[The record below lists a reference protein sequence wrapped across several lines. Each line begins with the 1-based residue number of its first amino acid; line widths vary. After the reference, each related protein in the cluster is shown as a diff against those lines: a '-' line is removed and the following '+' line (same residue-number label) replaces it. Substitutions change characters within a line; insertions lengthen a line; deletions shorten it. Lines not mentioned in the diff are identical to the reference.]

1 LDRHVLKKHIK
12 LFLKVTLSVV
22 ALWFVLRQ
30 IDLHQAKQLLVQIDM
45 AWFVLAFM
53 LFNLSKIVSAFRL
66 NKYFQAI
73 PVLLDWL
80 QNLKLYYVG
89 MFYNLFLP
97 GSIGGDG
104 YKIYLINKHYKANI
118 KDLISASLLDRLS
131 GLVAL
136 FFLAGILL
144 YFSNHA
150 ALLPNLNLIIVL
162 SLALVFP
169 AYYLFSLILFNKK
182 FIHQFWITS
191 YYSLLVQFLQVVCA
205 VCLLLALSVNQFYTD
220 YLALFLISSAV
231 SVLPITVGG
240 VGIREV
246 VFLLGYQYLP
256 IDKTVAVSFS
266 LLFFGITAV
275 SSLIGIAFSVKEK
288 PSVQLSEH

>member
-1 LDRHVLKKHIK
+1 LDRHVLKKYIK
-12 LFLKVTLSVV
+12 LLLKVALTVV
-22 ALWFVLRQ
+22 AIYYVLRQ
-30 IDLHQAKQLLVQIDM
+30 IDLDQVKQLLVKIDT
-45 AWFVLAFM
+45 AWIVLAFI

-80 QNLKLYYVG
+80 QNLKLYYLG

-131 GLVAL
+131 GVAAL
-136 FFLAGILL
+136 FFLAGIFL
-144 YFSNHA
+144 YFSNPEA
-150 ALLPNLNLIIVL
+150 FLPNFNLIIAL
-162 SLALVFP
+162 SIALVFP
-169 AYYLFSLILFNKK
+169 AYYLFSLIIFHKK
-182 FIHQFWITS
+182 FINKFWVTS
-191 YYSLLVQFLQVVCA
+191 YYSILVQFLQVVCA
-205 VCLLLALSVNQFYTD
+205 ACLLLALSVHQFYSD

-266 LLFFGITAV
+266 LLFFGITAI
-275 SSLIGIAFSVKEK
+275 SSLIGIAFSVRNEQYVEK
-288 PSVQLSEH
+288 VR